1 VTRAEVARAAVAP
14 ARLDA
19 AVASAGATTPTI
31 AAPACAAI
39 RRARMHR
46 DNSPTAMGR
55 CSSASPTPRAVAMD
69 YITKLEQ
76 ECSGEDQADNLWI

>member
-1 VTRAEVARAAVAP
+1 VAAIAVVAKVAASVVTRAEVARAA
-14 ARLDA
+14 
-19 AVASAGATTPTI
+19 ATTPTI